1 MGLQQGL
8 SSLISLENQHQEMLL
23 WGHILFLTQ
32 IFCLCDYI
40 SVKAGIIKQSVTE
53 VLVALQ
59 GQLQQQEN
67 KNCVLWKMEKFMPW
81 VRSSCQRPAGWQ
93 SLTQYCRGMP
103 GFILLF
109 WLCLSPPRKK
119 KKNML
124 ISGLQ
129 RMCKQQDVGCA
140 MSSIHGRFW
149 QQKLC
154 LVWVLEGVAS

>member
-32 IFCLCDYI
+32 IFCLCDCI

-119 KKNML
+119 KKKHANFRTAENVQAAGCWLCHVFYTWEILAVEIM
-124 ISGLQ
+124 SGL
-129 RMCKQQDVGCA
+129 G
-140 MSSIHGRFW
+140 S
-149 QQKLC
+149 
-154 LVWVLEGVAS
+154 